1 MTEGITQGDNLAMSF
16 YALVAAEMQNHLQ
29 IIASEVKQV
38 WLVHDVTGARTLES
52 FKKWWIIILEIDVHC
67 GYYVKVNPG
76 LFSKTKHFWKKKKKK
91 KKKKKIFLKKKK
103 KKKKKKQK
111 VCSVTTK

>member
-1 MTEGITQGDNLAMSF
+1 MSF

-52 FKKWWIIILEIDVHC
+52 FKKWWIIILEIDFHY

-76 LFSKTKHFWKKKKKK
+76 LFSNTKHF
-91 KKKKKIFLKKKK
+91 
-103 KKKKKKQK
+103 
-111 VCSVTTK
+111 

>member
-16 YALVAAEMQNHLQ
+16 YALVAAEMQNHLR

-52 FKKWWIIILEIDVHC
+52 FKKWWIIILEIDVHY

-76 LFSKTKHFWKKKKKK
+76 LFSKTKHFWKKKKQKK
-91 KKKKKIFLKKKK
+91 TESLFSDNKINI
-103 KKKKKKQK
+103 
-111 VCSVTTK
+111 TTEGKRYLVGV

>member
-16 YALVAAEMQNHLQ
+16 YALVAAEMQNHLR

-76 LFSKTKHFWKKKKKK
+76 LFSKTKHFWKKKKTKK
-91 KKKKKIFLKKKK
+91 TESLFSDNKINI
-103 KKKKKKQK
+103 
-111 VCSVTTK
+111 TTEGKRYLVGV